1 MSRRGN
7 TIVFLVREAQKLSFL
22 LEFAQYPVF
31 LFAKCDNSVVMEEN
45 ISLGPNIYLLFIVLK
60 NLIKTLKVLFWSG

>member
-22 LEFAQYPVF
+22 LEFARYPVF
-31 LFAKCDNSVVMEEN
+31 LFAKCDNSVVMKEN
-45 ISLGPNIYLLFIVLK
+45 LSLGPNIHLLFIVLK
-60 NLIKTLKVLFWSG
+60 NLIKILKVLFWSG